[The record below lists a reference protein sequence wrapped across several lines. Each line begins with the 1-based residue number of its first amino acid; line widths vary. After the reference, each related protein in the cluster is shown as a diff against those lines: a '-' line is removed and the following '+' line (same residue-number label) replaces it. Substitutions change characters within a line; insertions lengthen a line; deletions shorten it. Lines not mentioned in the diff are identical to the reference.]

1 MAPNP
6 LHPEEYVLG
15 GALRNILTECML
27 VDVREAP
34 EGSLCPAATCALKPT
49 AVLGGVTGY
58 DSPEYT
64 ACPHRAPRT
73 VQRTVHG
80 AGPGALK
87 TSAPLLA
94 AQAARMVTP
103 PSRPER
109 GQRGVEAR

>member
-1 MAPNP
+1 MPADWVPGQAKWRAQ
-6 LHPEEYVLG
+6 E
-15 GALRNILTECML
+15 LRFGLQ
-27 VDVREAP
+27 
-34 EGSLCPAATCALKPT
+34 
-49 AVLGGVTGY
+49 GY
-58 DSPEYT
+58 YGN
-64 ACPHRAPRT
+64 RAPRT

-80 AGPGALK
+80 PGPGALK